1 MEKYKSY
8 VDHVTF
14 FIMYVL
20 SKTKRG
26 IMQGLS
32 EESSDRE
39 FENGMCLIRTY
50 ASIFLLLL
58 WWDKMWVAKTFY
70 QILPMHIWAEF
81 NCIT

>member
-70 QILPMHIWAEF
+70 QIFPMHIWAEF